1 MGLFSKLKAAVGI
14 GNPKIQCLLES
25 NQIHRGE
32 HIRGTIELKGVSG
45 EVPVAGLIIEL
56 VEIVVQTRWNANT
69 KREENYKVNQV
80 VARNVIPM
88 NNQLVKADEVIAQE
102 FEILVSP
109 NSKISSFP
117 VSHILG
123 VSADIPGLDSRTQ
136 LEIFI
141 I

>member
-14 GNPKIQCLLES
+14 GNPKIQCLLEG

-32 HIRGTIELKGVSG
+32 HISGKIELMGVSG
-45 EVPVAGLIIEL
+45 EVPVTGFIIEL
-56 VEIVVQTRWNANT
+56 VEVVTQTRWNANT
-69 KREENYKVNQV
+69 KREENYKVDQV

-88 NNQLVKADEVIAQE
+88 NGQIIKAEEVISQA
-102 FEILVSP
+102 FEVLVSP

-117 VSHILG
+117 VAHFLG
-123 VSADIPGLDSRTQ
+123 ISADIPGLDSRTQ
-136 LEIFI
+136 QEIFI